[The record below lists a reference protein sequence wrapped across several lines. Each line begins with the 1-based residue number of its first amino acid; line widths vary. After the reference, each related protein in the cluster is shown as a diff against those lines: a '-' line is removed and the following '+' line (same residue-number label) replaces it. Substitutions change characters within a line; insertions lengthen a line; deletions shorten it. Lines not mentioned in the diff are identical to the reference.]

1 MENLEHRRI
10 RNAYQSILTVVLI
23 DEILKDFINI
33 YLGIFQALC
42 QQKYIE
48 KTLQKTHTRSFH
60 VLQRT

>member
-1 MENLEHRRI
+1 MENLEQRRI

-42 QQKYIE
+42 QQ
-48 KTLQKTHTRSFH
+48 
-60 VLQRT
+60 